1 VATKSQPRNRETTKP
16 WFDKLTTGACPEL
29 VEGWFRAFVL
39 SCVTIASGCSRQ
51 TPEMQLVAAAADAL
65 GGASRIDAV
74 KTIAMDGSG
83 MANNLGQARTP
94 QGDDPVHPAEPTS
107 TFAVS
112 GFKRTLDP
120 TNGRAR
126 QQWHRT
132 PKFASPNPDGV
143 QNAGVDGDVAYAVA
157 AGNRVTRQPQT
168 VAKARRFEL
177 ILSHPIGIVRA
188 ALDPAAKVTNL
199 RHEATN
205 DLVDVTTASGETVT
219 LAVDRTTHLPASV
232 SMASDQPY
240 LGDVKNETDFL
251 DYEDVNGVKLPT
263 HFVTR
268 IENWKESDVTVKNTV
283 NGAADDLAAPAGVK
297 SGDAPAAS
305 AQPQTA
311 NAEEVAKGIWFLT
324 GASENSALVEFADH
338 TELVE
343 VPLGEARA
351 EALFAKAHELV
362 PAKPLTKAIVTH
374 AHFDHSGGIRRVIA
388 EGLTVV
394 THEANKSFFE
404 DMAKR
409 PHTRQPDALA
419 RNPRAPKFELV
430 TDAGLTEQDTTRTL
444 RIIHFED
451 PTGHNA
457 HMLMVYFP
465 KEKIL
470 FNADLFNWGGNFV
483 RYPRAMALNEAIAKN
498 ELDVQIHLPVHG
510 KPGTRKDFEGVL
522 KALKEG
528 RQPEGLGLWNRSTN

>member
-1 VATKSQPRNRETTKP
+1 LKRLSQ
-16 WFDKLTTGACPEL
+16 LTILIA
-29 VEGWFRAFVL
+29 
-39 SCVTIASGCSRQ
+39 IASGCSRP
-51 TPEMQLVAAAADAL
+51 TPEMQVIAEAADAL
-65 GGASRIDAV
+65 GGANSIRSV
-74 KTIAMDGSG
+74 KTISMEGGG

-94 QGDDPVHPAEPTS
+94 QGDDPVSPAEPTS
-107 TFAVS
+107 TFEVT
-112 GFKRTLDP
+112 GFTRTLDLA
-120 TNGRAR
+120 NGRAR

-143 QNAGVDGDVAYAVA
+143 QNAGLDGDVAYTVA
-157 AGNRVTRQPQT
+157 SGNRTTRQPQT

-188 ALDPAAKVTNL
+188 ALDPAAKITNL
-199 RHEATN
+199 RQEGGN
-205 DLVDVTTASGETVT
+205 DLVDVTTAGGDTVT

-232 SMASDQPY
+232 STASYQPY

-251 DYEDVNGVKLPT
+251 DYQDVNGVKLPT
-263 HFVTR
+263 HFVTKV
-268 IENWKESDVTVKNTV
+268 EKWKESDITVKNTV
-283 NGAADDLAAPAGVK
+283 NGAAGDLAAPADVK
-297 SGDAPAAS
+297 STGAPPAA
-305 AQPQTA
+305 AQPQTV
-311 NAEEVAKGIWFLT
+311 NVDEVAKGIWYLT
-324 GASENSALVEFADH
+324 GASENSALVEFSDH

-351 EALFAKAHELV
+351 EALFAKARELA

-404 DMAKR
+404 QMAKR
-409 PHTRQPDALA
+409 SHTVQQDALA
-419 RNPRAPKFELV
+419 RNPKEPTFELV
-430 TDAGLTEQDTTRTL
+430 TDGGLVQQDAMRTL
-444 RIIHFED
+444 RIVHFDD

-483 RYPRAMALNEAIAKN
+483 RYPRAVALDEAIKKN
-498 ELDVQIHLPVHG
+498 GLDVQTHLPVHG
-510 KPGTRKDFEGVL
+510 KKGSRKDFEGVL
-522 KALKEG
+522 QALKEG
-528 RQPEGLGLWNRSTN
+528 RQPEGLGLLNRQTS